1 MGIVRCDN
9 SHDQP
14 SLCLRSWF
22 HLRGS
27 FYLVLLA
34 KKGHADLNKCEE
46 IRHVETRTRAA
57 A

>member
-34 KKGHADLNKCEE
+34 KKGHTDLNKCEE